1 MNIEIEKGIPIHSY
15 SKKAVF
21 DDLLSRME
29 VGDSVLMK
37 SQTDVQQCRTAA
49 TKQNKKVSSRITK
62 NDPGYAFRVWRTE

>member
-1 MNIEIEKGIPIHSY
+1 KGIPIHSY

-37 SQTDVQQCRTAA
+37 SQTDVQQCRTA
-49 TKQNKKVSSRITK
+49 
-62 NDPGYAFRVWRTE
+62 

>member
-29 VGDSVLMK
+29 VGDSVLVK
-37 SQTDVQQCRTAA
+37 SHSDVDQLRQAA
-49 TKQNKKVSSRITK
+49 YRQSKKVSSRIAK
-62 NDPGYAFRVWRTE
+62 DEPDYAFRVWRIK